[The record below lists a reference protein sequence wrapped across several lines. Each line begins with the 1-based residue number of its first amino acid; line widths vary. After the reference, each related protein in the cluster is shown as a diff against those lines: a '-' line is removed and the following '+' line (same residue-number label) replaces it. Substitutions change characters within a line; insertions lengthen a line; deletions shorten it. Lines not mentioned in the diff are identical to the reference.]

1 MPRTR
6 SVATATAK
14 VVAGTTAATAD
25 VASAVAG
32 ATARLDRRAFL
43 AAAGAV
49 TLSAGVGYALGPG
62 AGSGNAAPAG
72 HATVP
77 RSRQAPAAP
86 LAPYR
91 GGTTLLTAAAARGT
105 SGYRRLGEGPAWG
118 RVVRGDLAAAKPG
131 REGRRT
137 ALAAFVQFTDLHL
150 VDVQHPLRYEYL
162 RAQTASAWR
171 PQESLSVAGAVS
183 LVERVNSLR
192 GAPATGAPLHC
203 VVTTGDNTDNNSR
216 GELDWFLKVMS
227 GGRITPN
234 TGDPRHYEG
243 VQDSGLT
250 LYWHPDDALRDA
262 DKRLGFPRLHGFLD
276 AAIREVNSPGLG
288 LPWYSTV
295 GNHDALPGGCWAPK
309 DSYFAEFA
317 VGGRKLMALDEQRGA
332 ALWKAVKK
340 GHDPK
345 GDHFK
350 ELLRSES
357 RRMRNVTPDESR
369 APFTPAEYIRAH
381 LDPAHKGRGP
391 VGHGYT
397 QENLASATQYYS
409 FRVSDDVLGISLDT
423 TDPGGHYEGSLGTAQ
438 LRWLERELAA
448 NERRA
453 GGPSYVV
460 VLSHHTSRTMRNL
473 RHDPA
478 RPGEARHGG
487 DEILALLGRHRSVLA
502 WVNGHSHK
510 NAITPHRTAHGS
522 FWEVSTAS
530 HIDFPQLARVVEIS
544 DNHDGTVSLFTT
556 LIESAAPHRTDFAD
570 LSQTGLAA
578 LYRELSF
585 NAPGA
590 KPALGGEAGD
600 RNTELIL
607 KKG

>member
-1 MPRTR
+1 MSRTR
-6 SVATATAK
+6 TVATA
-14 VVAGTTAATAD
+14 AAAI
-25 VASAVAG
+25 
-32 ATARLDRRAFL
+32 DRRALL

-49 TLSAGVGYALGPG
+49 ALSAGIGHTLGPG
-62 AGSGNAAPAG
+62 AGSGNAAASPVRA
-72 HATVP
+72 AVA
-77 RSRQAPAAP
+77 RSRQAPTAP

-91 GGTTLLTAAAARGT
+91 GGTTLLTAAAPRGT
-105 SGYRRLGEGPAWG
+105 SGYRRLGDGPAWP
-118 RVVRGDLAAAKPG
+118 RVVRGDLAAARAG
-131 REGRRT
+131 REERRT

-171 PQESLSVAGAVS
+171 PHESLSVAGAVS
-183 LVERVNSLR
+183 LVERVNALR

-216 GELDWFLKVMS
+216 AELDWYLKVMS

-234 TGDPRHYEG
+234 TGDPRRYEG
-243 VQDSGLT
+243 VQASGVP

-262 DKRLGFPRLHGFLD
+262 DKSRGFPRLHGFLD
-276 AAIREVNSPGLG
+276 AAIREVDSPGLG

-295 GNHDALPGGCWAPK
+295 GNHDALPGGCWAPR
-309 DSYFAEFA
+309 DPYLTEFA
-317 VGGRKLMALDEQRGA
+317 VGGKKLMSLDETRGA

-345 GDHFK
+345 GDRFK
-350 ELLRSES
+350 ELLRSEA
-357 RRMRNVTPDESR
+357 RRMRPVTPDASR
-369 APFTPAEYIRAH
+369 APFTPAEYVLAH
-381 LDPAHKGRGP
+381 LDPAHKGAGP

-397 QENLASATQYYS
+397 EENLAAATQYYS
-409 FRVSDDVLGISLDT
+409 FRISDDVLGISLDS
-423 TDPGGHYEGSLGTAQ
+423 TDPAGHYEGSLGTRQ

-473 RHDPA
+473 RQDPA
-478 RPGEARHGG
+478 RPAEARHGG
-487 DEILALLGRHRSVLA
+487 DEIVSLLGRYRSVLA

-530 HIDFPQLARVVEIS
+530 HIDFPQLARVVELT

-570 LSQTGLAA
+570 LSRTGLAA

-607 KKG
+607 RKG